1 MGLRG
6 PGYFSPVLKFPT
18 TSHHDQEEEEGLAYD
33 RHSPH
38 LQPLQTHA
46 CLPPL
51 NKTCSLQS

>member
-18 TSHHDQEEEEGLAYD
+18 TTHRDQEEEEGLAYD

-46 CLPPL
+46 CLPPD
-51 NKTCSLQS
+51 KTCSLQS